1 MSKHSKLFKIMIFS
15 TSSFFSL
22 LWLVFIPY
30 LNYPHTR
37 VSNFKIFSLIALP
50 LFIVVSV
57 LVVGKNAKYFNRDL
71 YAVQDE
77 PEIYKKN
84 ISSLGFIPLR
94 ALAAFLLLSIVL
106 ISSTVAFNDIIG
118 LQKNILTM
126 IFCYL
131 LSYAMLVSAL
141 IFALSDRVIV
151 EFLLETKLRKYPSDL
166 DERKQ
171 TRKIFIIP
179 TFFTIMSL
187 LFSFSNVFL
196 IVNRQNDNL
205 MKLSSSSV
213 IMILLGTLFYGVMVI
228 ILTALWSKSTGLIF
242 KIVVNQIRYIL
253 SNEKDL
259 SGRINI
265 CSVDELASISGMVN
279 EFSSGLASNVDELKL
294 AQNEL
299 YKIGDELNKN
309 AESSAKAIDNITSK
323 IINIKEKSDIQ
334 TNVAIESSGAIK
346 QIVGSILTL
355 ESVISDQSTSVTQ
368 ASASIK
374 QMIGNI
380 GSVTV
385 LIEKMTRQFAALL
398 DAAEIGKKAQADSS
412 NRIVQIIE
420 RSGALREANKVIAL
434 IASQTNLLAM
444 NAAIEAAHAGEAGL
458 GFSVVA
464 EEIRRLAET
473 SANQSK
479 TIQDEIVKVQVAID
493 EMVLSSKGADE
504 SFAKVAELINETE
517 SLVRESQQ
525 SMIEQREGSAQIL
538 EALKSMNDI
547 TTKVQTGSKKM
558 SSEADTAL
566 IKIENLSDAAIEI
579 KNDIEQM
586 AKSATEINVNAQ
598 KVSEFAHDSIETIS
612 AIDENLGHF
621 KTS

>member
-398 DAAEIGKKAQADSS
+398 DAAEIGKKA
-412 NRIVQIIE
+412 
-420 RSGALREANKVIAL
+420 
-434 IASQTNLLAM
+434 
-444 NAAIEAAHAGEAGL
+444 
-458 GFSVVA
+458 
-464 EEIRRLAET
+464 
-473 SANQSK
+473 
-479 TIQDEIVKVQVAID
+479 
-493 EMVLSSKGADE
+493 
-504 SFAKVAELINETE
+504 
-517 SLVRESQQ
+517 
-525 SMIEQREGSAQIL
+525 
-538 EALKSMNDI
+538 
-547 TTKVQTGSKKM
+547 
-558 SSEADTAL
+558 
-566 IKIENLSDAAIEI
+566 
-579 KNDIEQM
+579 
-586 AKSATEINVNAQ
+586 
-598 KVSEFAHDSIETIS
+598 
-612 AIDENLGHF
+612 
-621 KTS
+621 